1 MKEVVSDL
9 QELPVKVSKF
19 VIPLM
24 AVSAGVIVANIYYNQ
39 PILKEIGQAV
49 FTSESNAG
57 KISMFSQLGYG
68 IGMFFLLPLG
78 DKLDRKK
85 LIVFLSSL
93 LFLSLIGLSYS
104 RTIQQV
110 YVLSFIVGVCSSP
123 AQIILPMA
131 ATLGKANRGKTVGR
145 VFAGILVGILGAR
158 VVAGGIAGW
167 LGWRYVFRI
176 SAALILVSTIL
187 LRIYLP
193 GIPPKFKGGYV
204 QLLRSTLSLI
214 AEYKVLWQAAL
225 LGAFTF
231 GTFSSFWTTL
241 TFHLSAPPIGYP
253 PATIGL
259 FGIIAIGGAL
269 VAPWFGKLADKGD
282 HFKSLLFTVSLIVA
296 SILLMKVF
304 PFSVVALCVGIF
316 ILDIGVQATQ
326 ITNFTRIYS
335 LHEHAH
341 SRLNTIYMTTYFIGG
356 AIGTFFGV
364 LAWRWGGWEL
374 CTWQMLLWGC
384 IAGLIVWF
392 SGKKKSFPA
401 TQMDLQG

>member
-1 MKEVVSDL
+1 MKEAVSDVD
-9 QELPVKVSKF
+9 EPVAKVSKF

-39 PILKEIGQAV
+39 PILKEMGQAV
-49 FTSESNAG
+49 HASESNAG

-93 LFLSLIGLSYS
+93 LSLSLILLTWSG
-104 RTIQQV
+104 TIQQIC
-110 YVLSFIVGVCSSP
+110 VLSFVVGVCSSP

-131 ATLGKANRGKTVGR
+131 ATLGKTNRGKTVGR

-158 VVAGGIAGW
+158 VVAGAVSDW

-176 SAALILVSTIL
+176 SAILVLACTIL

-193 GIPPKFKGGYV
+193 SIPPKFKGGYI
-204 QLLRSTLSLI
+204 QLLGSTLSLI
-214 AEYKVLWQAAL
+214 AKYKVLWQAAL

-231 GTFSSFWTTL
+231 GTFCSFWTTL
-241 TFHLSAPPIGYP
+241 TFYLSAPPIGYQ

-259 FGIIAIGGAL
+259 FGLVAIGGAL

-282 HFKSLLFTVSLIVA
+282 HLKSLFFTVSLIIA
-296 SILLMKVF
+296 GILLIKIF

-341 SRLNTIYMTTYFIGG
+341 SRLNTVYMTAYFIGG
-356 AIGTFFGV
+356 AAGTFFGV
-364 LAWRWGGWEL
+364 LAWNWGGWNL

-392 SGKKKSFPA
+392 SGKKQPFPA
-401 TQMDLQG
+401 KQMDLQG

>member
-1 MKEVVSDL
+1 M
-9 QELPVKVSKF
+9 KVSKF

-39 PILKEIGQAV
+39 PILKEIGISVHA
-49 FTSESNAG
+49 SEADAG
-57 KISMFSQLGYG
+57 RISMFSQLGYG

-85 LIVFLSSL
+85 LILFLSSL
-93 LFLSLIGLSYS
+93 LFLSLILLSYS
-104 RTIQQV
+104 GNIRQV
-110 YVLSFIVGVCSSP
+110 YVFSFVVGVCSSP

-131 ATLGKANRGKTVGR
+131 ATLGKSGRGKTVGR

-158 VVAGGIAGW
+158 VVAGGIADW

-176 SAALILVSTIL
+176 SAVLVLVSTVL

-193 GIPPKFKGGYV
+193 RVPPKFKGGYP

-214 AEYKVLWQAAL
+214 TEYKILWQAAL

-241 TFHLSAPPIGYP
+241 TFHLSAAPIGYP

-259 FGIIAIGGAL
+259 FGLIAIGGAL
-269 VAPWFGKLADKGD
+269 VAPSFGKLADKGD
-282 HFKSLLFTVSLIVA
+282 HHKSLLFTVGLIIA
-296 SILLMKVF
+296 SILLMKIF
-304 PFSVVALCVGIF
+304 PLSVVALCVGIF

-364 LAWRWGGWEL
+364 LAWRLGGWEL

-384 IAGLIVWF
+384 IALLIVYF
-392 SGKKKSFPA
+392 SGKNKPFPA
-401 TQMDLQG
+401 PQMDLQR